1 MFLQYP
7 RKKKIRP
14 ELEID
19 RERERERER
28 IPAIRVTTFL
38 LTIFYDRLFFS
49 PDYYLNDVSVSYWV
63 N

>member
-19 RERERERER
+19 REREREREFQ
-28 IPAIRVTTFL
+28 P
-38 LTIFYDRLFFS
+38 S
-49 PDYYLNDVSVSYWV
+49 G
-63 N
+63 